1 MTIKQILDA
10 EVGQKFGGIDVV
22 IKTCKK
28 LWQDTNCQW
37 IQQVVLFDKTSDALA
52 DVKIGVY
59 EPLQRN
65 SIIHII
71 VAEVQE
77 GVLETGSKT
86 NKKIYIDQF
95 SQLTDSITEPEL
107 GNISEIADKIVRSKI
122 RCLLVAADRRER
134 IEIDKDKIDE
144 YKTEINYW
152 VEFVF
157 TGK

>member
-28 LWQDTNCQW
+28 LWQDADCQW
-37 IQQVVLFDKTSDALA
+37 IQQVVLFDKTGDVLA

-65 SIIHII
+65 SIMHII

-86 NKKIYIDQF
+86 HKKIYIDQF
-95 SQLTDSITEPEL
+95 SRLTGSIITGPEL
-107 GNISEIADKIVRSKI
+107 GNISEIADKITRSKI
-122 RCLLVAADRRER
+122 KHGLTCAYIQSGREPDR
-134 IEIDKDKIDE
+134 IEIISL
-144 YKTEINYW
+144 
-152 VEFVF
+152 VEFIF
-157 TGK
+157 N